1 MGLRLAARRPLR
13 ILLPLRRR
21 RPRGLMQPVR
31 PGSRLRTSRDCFH
44 FQGSLVPSSHPPLAF
59 PLKKNQHAAIG
70 ASQVWRRKA
79 CIQAWAVNR
88 AMRPASVKGTASSPR
103 GFHGDSVDH
112 TREVHEALCR
122 KTLSLSA
129 RDGLEFCQ
137 NADGE
142 DSSQCGWGRVPEN
155 RTEKRGHP
163 RLSPGLAQG
172 PLRLEPL
179 ETKQPG
185 GS

>member
-1 MGLRLAARRPLR
+1 MHPGLGSE
-13 ILLPLRRR
+13 
-21 RPRGLMQPVR
+21 RGDATGLCQRDIIVS
-31 PGSRLRTSRDCFH
+31 PGFSC
-44 FQGSLVPSSHPPLAF
+44 
-59 PLKKNQHAAIG
+59 
-70 ASQVWRRKA
+70 
-79 CIQAWAVNR
+79 
-88 AMRPASVKGTASSPR
+88 
-103 GFHGDSVDH
+103 DSVDH
-112 TREVHEALCR
+112 TREVREALCH

-129 RDGLEFCQ
+129 RDGLVFCQ

-163 RLSPGLAQG
+163 CLSPGLAQG